1 MRVKG
6 TSGEHAKDTCGRFQ
20 QRKQRICW
28 VQLTVRGVSVDVLM
42 SAEDVERIQAAD
54 PAWYE
59 GACSAG
65 CEGELVKDCVGSDEA
80 LCFDCRHAA
89 L

>member
-6 TSGEHAKDTCGRFQ
+6 LSGEQAKDTCGRFQ

-28 VQLTVRGVSVDVLM
+28 VQLTAHGVSVDVLM

-54 PAWYE
+54 PAWHE
-59 GACSAG
+59 GTCSVG
-65 CEGELVKDCVGSDEA
+65 CEGELVKDTDGYSVA
-80 LCFDCRHAA
+80 CFDCRHAT